1 MLIVTTPFL
10 DGHKITEYKG
20 CIFHSIVTGFDLGL
34 GISAWFKNIAGG
46 RSEMHESHIEASRNE
61 ALREFIEKVRQ
72 TGANAA
78 VGVSMEYEMISGTQS
93 SNGLLMVKVSGTAVI
108 AQKVH

>member
-1 MLIVTTPFL
+1 
-10 DGHKITEYKG
+10 
-20 CIFHSIVTGFDLGL
+20 
-34 GISAWFKNIAGG
+34 
-46 RSEMHESHIEASRNE
+46 MHESHIEASRNE

-78 VGVSMEYEMISGTQS
+78 VSITMEYEMISVTQS

-108 AQKVH
+108 AQQVF